1 MFLCTC
7 FVKTNIGQSEFTPLY
22 SGIRTVDKRL
32 WFSKSLFSQNHLTR
46 NENEKQIP
54 NIKVQELLSKETF
67 AKTTTAKILKRNKT
81 GESVVQ
87 IRI

>member
-1 MFLCTC
+1 MNLHLCILVFGLLIKGC
-7 FVKTNIGQSEFTPLY
+7 GLA
-22 SGIRTVDKRL
+22 
-32 WFSKSLFSQNHLTR
+32 KSLFSQNHLTR